1 MSKKE
6 DLSKI
11 TLSAALFENEDEE
24 QEAKDGFL
32 LVLKEFCGDEL
43 SKLCHKGCKEEE
55 LVSHL
60 WEIHLWEMRDYS
72 VRLTGATIKKVQKLQ
87 RDIKDVA
94 FRIDQLNESPFGIL
108 LSEDNKNLKALLQ
121 LPAQLRKYLETSE
134 ILTQKTRTIGGQQFS
149 ALADDRAKL
158 IYQLSVCRFIHYI
171 RRKTRRYYDREV
183 GKLVAYATD
192 RLLVLDKNKKTLRP
206 SDADYAGRQKTF
218 RYRYYEDL
226 KSNLEAPLTKLLWE
240 RNRWKESR

>member
-1 MSKKE
+1 MSKRE
-6 DLSKI
+6 DLSEI
-11 TLSAALFENEDEE
+11 VPTAALFENEDEE
-24 QEAKDGFL
+24 QEARDDFV
-32 LVLKEFCGDEL
+32 LVLKDFCGDEL
-43 SKLCHKGCKEEE
+43 SKLCLKGCKEEE

-60 WEIHLWEMRDYS
+60 WEIHLWEMRDFS
-72 VRLTGATIKKVQKLQ
+72 VRLTGATIKKVRKLQ

-108 LSEDNKNLKALLQ
+108 LSKNKKLEALLQ

-134 ILTQKTRTIGGQQFS
+134 ILTQETRTKGGKQFS

-158 IYQLSVCRFIHYI
+158 IYQLSVCRFIQYI

-183 GKLVAYATD
+183 GKLVAYAKD
-192 RLLVLDKNKKTLRP
+192 RLFVLDKAKKTLRP
-206 SDADYAGRQKTF
+206 SDADYAGRQKIF

-226 KSNLEAPLTKLLWE
+226 KPYLEAPLTKLLWE
-240 RNRWKESR
+240 RNR

>member
-1 MSKKE
+1 MSNKE

-11 TLSAALFENEDEE
+11 TLSAALFENKDEE
-24 QEAKDGFL
+24 QKAKDDFV
-32 LVLKEFCGDEL
+32 LVLKDFCGDEL
-43 SKLCHKGCKEEE
+43 SKLCLKGCNKEE

-94 FRIDQLNESPFGIL
+94 FRIDQLNESPFGNL
-108 LSEDNKNLKALLQ
+108 LSRDKKLEALLQ
-121 LPAQLRKYLETSE
+121 LPARLRKYLETSE
-134 ILTQKTRTIGGQQFS
+134 ILTQETRTIGGQQFS

-158 IYQLSVCRFIHYI
+158 IYHLSVCRFIHYV

-192 RLLVLDKNKKTLRP
+192 RLLVLDQNKKTLRP

-218 RYRYYEDL
+218 RHRYYEGL
-226 KSNLEAPLTKLLWE
+226 KSNLEAPITKLLWE

>member
-1 MSKKE
+1 MSKRE
-6 DLSKI
+6 DLSEI
-11 TLSAALFENEDEE
+11 VPTAALFENEDEE
-24 QEAKDGFL
+24 QKGKEGFV
-32 LVLKEFCGDEL
+32 LVLKDFCGDEL
-43 SKLCHKGCKEEE
+43 SKLCLKGCNKEE
-55 LVSHL
+55 LVPHL

-72 VRLTGATIKKVQKLQ
+72 VRLTGATKTKVRKLQ

-94 FRIDQLNESPFGIL
+94 FRIDQLSESPFGIL
-108 LSEDNKNLKALLQ
+108 LSKDENFKALLQ

-158 IYQLSVCRFIHYI
+158 IYQLSVCRFIHYV

-183 GKLVAYATD
+183 GKLVAYVTD
-192 RLLVLDKNKKTLRP
+192 RLLVLDQNKKTLRP

-240 RNRWKESR
+240 RNR

>member
-1 MSKKE
+1 MSKRE

-11 TLSAALFENEDEE
+11 TLSAALFENEDEV
-24 QEAKDGFL
+24 QKAKEGFV
-32 LVLKEFCGDEL
+32 LVLKDFCGDEL
-43 SKLCHKGCKEEE
+43 SKLCLKGCNKEE

-72 VRLTGATIKKVQKLQ
+72 VRLTGAAIKKVRKLQ

-108 LSEDNKNLKALLQ
+108 LSEDENFRALLQ

-134 ILTQKTRTIGGQQFS
+134 VLTQKTRTIGDQQFS

-158 IYQLSVCRFIHYI
+158 IFQLLVCRFIHYI
-171 RRKTRRYYDREV
+171 HQKTRRYYDREV

-192 RLLVLDKNKKTLRP
+192 NLLVLDKNKKTVHS

-240 RNRWKESR
+240 RNR

>member
-1 MSKKE
+1 MSKRE
-6 DLSKI
+6 DLSVI
-11 TLSAALFENEDEE
+11 VPTAALFENEDEE
-24 QEAKDGFL
+24 QKAKDDFV
-32 LVLKEFCGDEL
+32 LVLKDFCGDEL
-43 SKLCHKGCKEEE
+43 SKLCLKGCKEGE

-60 WEIHLWEMRDYS
+60 WEIHLWEMRDFS
-72 VRLTGATIKKVQKLQ
+72 VRLSGATIRKVRKLQ

-108 LSEDNKNLKALLQ
+108 LSEDRKLKDLLQ

-134 ILTQKTRTIGGQQFS
+134 ILTQNTRTIGGQQFS

-183 GKLVAYATD
+183 GKLVAYAKD
-192 RLLVLDKNKKTLRP
+192 RLFVLDQNKKTLRP

-218 RYRYYEDL
+218 RSRYYKDL
-226 KSNLEAPLTKLLWE
+226 KPYLEAPISKLLWE
-240 RNRWKESR
+240 RNR

>member
-1 MSKKE
+1 MSE
-6 DLSKI
+6 DLFEI
-11 TLSAALFENEDEE
+11 VPTAALFENEDEE
-24 QEAKDGFL
+24 QEAKEGFGV
-32 LVLKEFCGDEL
+32 VLKDFCGDEL
-43 SKLCHKGCKEEE
+43 SKLCLKGCNEGE

-60 WEIHLWEMRDYS
+60 WEIHLWEMRDFS
-72 VRLTGATIKKVQKLQ
+72 VRLSGAAIKKVRKLQ

-108 LSEDNKNLKALLQ
+108 LSEDKNLKALLQ

-158 IYQLSVCRFIHYI
+158 IYQLLVCRFIHYI
-171 RRKTRRYYDREV
+171 HQKTRWYYDREV
-183 GKLVAYATD
+183 GKLVEYVTD
-192 RLLVLDKNKKTLRP
+192 NLLVLDQNKKTLRP

-218 RYRYYEDL
+218 RHRYYKDL
-226 KSNLEAPLTKLLWE
+226 KPYLEAPISKLLWE
-240 RNRWKESR
+240 RNPWKESR

>member
-1 MSKKE
+1 MSKRE
-6 DLSKI
+6 DLSEI
-11 TLSAALFENEDEE
+11 VPTAALFENEDEE
-24 QEAKDGFL
+24 QKAKDDFVL
-32 LVLKEFCGDEL
+32 LLKDFCGDEL

-60 WEIHLWEMRDYS
+60 WDIHLWEMRDYS
-72 VRLTGATIKKVQKLQ
+72 VQLTGATIRMVRKLQ

-94 FRIDQLNESPFGIL
+94 FRIDQLNESTFGIL
-108 LSEDNKNLKALLQ
+108 LSEDKNLKTLLQ

-158 IYQLSVCRFIHYI
+158 IYQLSVCRFIHYV
-171 RRKTRRYYDREV
+171 RRKTRRYFDREV
-183 GKLVAYATD
+183 GKLVAYATNS
-192 RLLVLDKNKKTLRP
+192 LFVLDKNKKTLRP
-206 SDADYAGRQKTF
+206 SDADYAGRQKSF
-218 RYRYYEDL
+218 RRRYYEKL
-226 KSNLEAPLTKLLWE
+226 KSSLEAPITKLLWE

>member
-1 MSKKE
+1 MTRKE
-6 DLSKI
+6 DLSEI
-11 TLSAALFENEDEE
+11 VPTAALFENEDEE
-24 QEAKDGFL
+24 QKAKEGFV
-32 LVLKEFCGDEL
+32 LVLKDFCGDEL
-43 SKLCHKGCKEEE
+43 SKLCLKGCNKEE

-72 VRLTGATIKKVQKLQ
+72 VRLSGATIKKVRKLQ

-94 FRIDQLNESPFGIL
+94 FRIDQLNESPFGNL
-108 LSEDNKNLKALLQ
+108 LSRDKKLEALLQ
-121 LPAQLRKYLETSE
+121 LPARLRKYLETSE

-158 IYQLSVCRFIHYI
+158 IYQLLVCRFIHYV

-183 GKLVAYATD
+183 GKLVEYAKD
-192 RLLVLDKNKKTLRP
+192 RLFGLDKNKKTLRP

-226 KSNLEAPLTKLLWE
+226 KSNLEAPITKLLWE